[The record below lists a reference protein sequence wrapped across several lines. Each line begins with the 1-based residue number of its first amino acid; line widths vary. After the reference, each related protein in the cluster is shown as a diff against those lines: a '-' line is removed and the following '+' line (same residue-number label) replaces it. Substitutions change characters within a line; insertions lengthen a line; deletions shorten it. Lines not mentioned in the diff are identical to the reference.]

1 MDLTSRRSQFGNVRN
16 SSIQCEVERGASA
29 DPVAL
34 EAKEF
39 REEKRERPEHLFS
52 KDQVLYLKEIPW
64 LTYNFKEKK

>member
-39 REEKRERPEHLFS
+39 REETRTPVS